1 MKRKILLAI
10 HEKGDVSA
18 IEEKGKYIDC
28 VSMTNSAGWTGH
40 ALTPEEK
47 GVESLS
53 RLECDGHEVE
63 LWFWAGP

>member
-1 MKRKILLAI
+1 MRR
-10 HEKGDVSA
+10 GDVSA
-18 IEEKGKYIDC
+18 IDEKGKYIDC

-47 GVESLS
+47 GEESLS

-63 LWFWAGP
+63 LWF

>member
-1 MKRKILLAI
+1 MRR
-10 HEKGDVSA
+10 GDVSA
-18 IEEKGKYIDC
+18 IDEKGKYINC
-28 VSMTNSAGWTGH
+28 VSMTNSAGWAGH

-47 GVESLS
+47 VVEIESLS